1 MSSRRGFTLVELMI
15 TVTIVGVLAAV
26 AGVAYKKYSSRARTA
41 EVMAMFAEFRA
52 KEEAWKAENT
62 TYLSS
67 TTVGED
73 DFYPALLATGE
84 PRAKTVAPLPALWTQ
99 LGINPARTQ
108 LYCGY
113 VAVAGP
119 AGTFAGTGN
128 VSAGTVGQRLFGGNA
143 PTRPWFYLR
152 ATCDNDG
159 NSTVNALFSTTMSNQ
174 TVVQQNDNR

>member
-1 MSSRRGFTLVELMI
+1 MKSRGFTLVELMI

-67 TTVGED
+67 TSVGEN
-73 DFYPALLATGE
+73 DFYPALLPSGE
-84 PRAKTVAPLPALWTQ
+84 PRAKTVAPLPALWTR

-119 AGTFAGTGN
+119 ANSFTSGAI
-128 VSAGTVGQRLFGGNA
+128 SAGAVGQRLFGGTP
-143 PTRPWFYLR
+143 PTRPWYYLR

-159 NSTVNALFSTTMSNQ
+159 NATTNALFSTTMANQ
-174 TVVQQNDNR
+174 TVVQENDNR